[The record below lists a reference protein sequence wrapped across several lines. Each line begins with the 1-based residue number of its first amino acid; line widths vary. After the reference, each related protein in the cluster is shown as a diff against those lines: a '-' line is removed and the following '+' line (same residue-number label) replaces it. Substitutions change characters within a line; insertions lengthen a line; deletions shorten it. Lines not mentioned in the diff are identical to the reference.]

1 MNYIKR
7 NIKIFIIIII
17 IFILSITLIIKYSLN
32 NNKNNVSKPIE
43 KEITLTKKI
52 DKKEEKTNKDKIFVD
67 IKGAIKKPGVYEID
81 NDKKVIDV
89 VYLAG
94 GLSDEADTT
103 YVNLAKKLTDEM
115 VIIIYTKDQIKKA
128 KENELI
134 STPSSGTCVCPKIS
148 NDACISNNK
157 KSTNTTNNKTSSSKT
172 EASSNNESSE
182 VNKIVNINSASLEE
196 LQTISGIGESKAKA
210 IIEYRETNGNFNS
223 IEDIM
228 NVTGIGESL
237 YEKIKEYITV

>member
-1 MNYIKR
+1 MNFIKR
-7 NIKIFIIIII
+7 NIKIFIIIVII
-17 IFILSITLIIKYSLN
+17 LILSITITIKYYLN
-32 NNKNNVSKPIE
+32 NNKNNISKTIE

-52 DKKEEKTNKDKIFVD
+52 DKKEEQNNKDKIFVD
-67 IKGAIKKPGVYEID
+67 IKGAIKKPGVYEMD
-81 NDKKVIDV
+81 SDKKVIDV

-128 KENELI
+128 KETELI
-134 STPSSGTCVCPKIS
+134 STPSSGSCVCPKIS
-148 NDACISNNK
+148 NDACINNN
-157 KSTNTTNNKTSSSKT
+157 KSTNTANNKTSSTKT
-172 EASSNNESSE
+172 DSSNNNESES
-182 VNKIVNINSASLEE
+182 NKIVNINTATLEE

-210 IIEYRETNGNFNS
+210 IIEYREEKGNFNS

-237 YEKIKEYITV
+237 YEKIKEHITV

>member
-1 MNYIKR
+1 MNFIKR
-7 NIKIFIIIII
+7 NIKICIIIII
-17 IFILSITLIIKYSLN
+17 IFILSITITIKYYLN
-32 NNKNNVSKPIE
+32 SNKKNISNNIE
-43 KEITLTKKI
+43 KEIKITKI
-52 DKKEEKTNKDKIFVD
+52 DDKKDEKNNKDKIYVD
-67 IKGAIKKPGVYEID
+67 IKGAIKKPGVYEMD
-81 NDKKVIDV
+81 SDKKVIDV

-128 KENELI
+128 KESELI

-157 KSTNTTNNKTSSSKT
+157 KTTTTSNKSSSSKT
-172 EASSNNESSE
+172 DTSNNNESSE
-182 VNKIVNINSASLEE
+182 TNKIVNINTASLEE

-210 IIEYRETNGNFNS
+210 IIEYRETNGSFNS

-237 YEKIKEYITV
+237 YEKIKEHITV